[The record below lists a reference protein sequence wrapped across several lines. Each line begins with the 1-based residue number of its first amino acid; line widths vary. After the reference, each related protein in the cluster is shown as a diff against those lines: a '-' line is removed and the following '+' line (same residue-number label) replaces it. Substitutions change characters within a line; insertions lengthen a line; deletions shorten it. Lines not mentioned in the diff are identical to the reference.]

1 MLTQTFLKLKNWWIS
16 ESTETIV
23 KELKILE
30 SKHTKIRFDKD
41 IYEVIRIH

>member
-1 MLTQTFLKLKNWWIS
+1 MLTQTLLTLKNWWIA
-16 ESTETIV
+16 ESTKI
-23 KELKILE
+23 KEIESLE